1 MNGVEVVARFVYIDE
16 TGSVGKGAAKQP
28 QLILVALLVDEDKV
42 SPLGKAMRRVAM
54 DHLGW
59 FPEGFEFHG
68 NEIWGKKSWWGNM
81 DYPALIAAYE
91 AVISLLASLELGI
104 THSTINQ
111 EELRQKY
118 SGSAD
123 DNAYLLALQFLLEKI
138 DPLGAENKVIIADEA
153 KEHQFRA
160 IRMVADM
167 QQWGRGEVPGKQLK
181 TIIDSLHF
189 VQSHAS
195 PGVQMADLVAFIIQR
210 SRLKKDTHADAI
222 AALARMMA
230 VINDR
235 TLTWREPWPRKNL

>member
-1 MNGVEVVARFVYIDE
+1 VARFIYIDE

-28 QLILVALLVDEDKV
+28 QLILVAVMVDEDKV
-42 SPLGKAMRRVAM
+42 KPLGKAMQRVAM
-54 DHLGW
+54 DHLEW
-59 FPEGFEFHG
+59 FPEDFEFHG
-68 NEIWGKKSWWGNM
+68 NEIWGKTSWWSHM

-91 AVISLLASLELGI
+91 AVIGLLANLELGI
-104 THSTINQ
+104 AYSTINKD
-111 EELRQKY
+111 ELHQKY
-118 SGSAD
+118 AGSAD

-138 DPLGAENKVIIADEA
+138 DPFGTENKVIVADEA

-160 IRMVADM
+160 IKMVADM
-167 QQWGRGEVPGKQLK
+167 QQWGRGEVPGRQLK

-210 SRLKKDTHADAI
+210 SRLKRDTHSDAI
-222 AALARMMA
+222 AAVARLMA

-235 TLTWREPWPRKNL
+235 TLTWREPWPRKI